1 MMIHRDRIPKKSNS
15 PLVWAVGVILL
26 LALASANDA
35 AFAGDMFTPDA
46 PPPTADQARCNAIG
60 EGFYAVKGS
69 NACIKISGYVAAGV
83 DFVAPTAKSSSAFAP
98 RPNGGLNSQTA
109 VSAEVRL
116 DTPLGPG
123 RLYVQIGHD
132 AHYQP

>member
-1 MMIHRDRIPKKSNS
+1 MNHRPRNHEKSAGLPS
-15 PLVWAVGVILL
+15 GSLGVIFAFAV
-26 LALASANDA
+26 ALTNHA
-35 AFAGDMFTPDA
+35 AFAGDVFAPSA
-46 PPPTADQARCNAIG
+46 PPTPDQARCNAIG

-69 NACIKISGYVAAGV
+69 NACIKISGYIAAGA
-83 DFVAPTAKSSSAFAP
+83 DFIAAGAKGSGASAP
-98 RPNGGLNSQTA
+98 RPTGGLNSETA

-132 AHYQP
+132 AYFHP

>member
-1 MMIHRDRIPKKSNS
+1 MNHRPRNHEKSACLPS
-15 PLVWAVGVILL
+15 GSLGVIF
-26 LALASANDA
+26 
-35 AFAGDMFTPDA
+35 AFAVALTNHA
-46 PPPTADQARCNAIG
+46 AQACCNAIG

-69 NACIKISGYVAAGV
+69 NACIKISGYVAAGA
-83 DFVAPTAKSSSAFAP
+83 DFIAPGAKGSGAVAP
-98 RPNGGLNSQTA
+98 RPTGGLNSETA

-132 AHYQP
+132 AYRP

>member
-1 MMIHRDRIPKKSNS
+1 MTNH
-15 PLVWAVGVILL
+15 
-26 LALASANDA
+26 A
-35 AFAGDMFTPDA
+35 AFAGDVFAPRA
-46 PPPTADQARCNAIG
+46 PPTPDQARCNAIG

-69 NACIKISGYVAAGV
+69 NACIKISGYIAAGV
-83 DFVAPTAKSSSAFAP
+83 DFIAPGAKGSGASAP
-98 RPNGGLNSQTA
+98 RATGGLNSETA

-132 AHYQP
+132 AYFHP